1 MKSLY
6 IAFKNSIHRP
16 LGPILSTLLI
26 GLSVALLVFS
36 LRLQNKV
43 EHRFSENLAGIQMI
57 LSAKGS
63 PLQSVLC
70 NLFHLDNP
78 TGNISIQNAQP
89 YLRPNHP
96 YIQTA
101 IPISL
106 GDNYKGYR
114 IVGCTD
120 AFFKHYQLSLASGQE
135 LTENNTVIIGSTVA
149 EELSLKIGDTFH
161 SGHGIRDIG
170 MEHEDSG
177 PLKVVG
183 ILKPKNNITDQLIY
197 TLASTVWAQHEDG
210 SHKEEVNEEGANKEG
225 AKSSTSHVT
234 PTIRVNEDLLPH
246 VDREITAVLLVF
258 KGHNMQVL
266 NFGRQIN
273 ARTPIMA
280 ADPAIEINRLYLW
293 IGSGMDITYLLALAI
308 FAISMI
314 SIFISQWMTIKERI
328 SDMAIIR
335 VLGGGRS
342 TVIKIILLESLIIGV
357 LGIGLGYLL
366 STAAFMTI
374 NPWLIDQYQI
384 RLPIIYWD
392 QKEIFL
398 CATILFISVIAVW
411 IPAWRLY
418 RLPLASALDTK

>member
-6 IAFKNSIHRP
+6 IALKNSIHRP

-70 NLFHLDNP
+70 NLFHIDNP
-78 TGNISIQNAQP
+78 TGNISIQDAQP

-106 GDNYKGYR
+106 GDNYQGYR
-114 IVGCTD
+114 IVGCTE
-120 AFFKHYQLSLASGQE
+120 AFFNHYGLNLASGQE
-135 LTENNTVIIGSTVA
+135 LTENNSVVIGSTVA
-149 EELSLKIGDTFH
+149 KELSLKIGDTFH

-170 MEHEDSG
+170 MEHEDGG

-183 ILKPKNNITDQLIY
+183 ILQHKGNITDQLIY
-197 TLASTVWAQHEDG
+197 TLASTVWAQHEGITKIDHG
-210 SHKEEVNEEGANKEG
+210 IEGDSLNHA
-225 AKSSTSHVT
+225 T
-234 PTIRVNEDLLPH
+234 PTIRSNEDLLTH

-273 ARTPIMA
+273 ARTTIMA

-293 IGSGMDITYLLALAI
+293 IGSGMDITYLLAMAI

-335 VLGGGRS
+335 ILGGGRS
-342 TVIKIILLESLIIGV
+342 TVIKIILLESLIIGG

-366 STAAFMTI
+366 SATAFMTI
-374 NPWLIDQYQI
+374 NPWLRDQYQV
-384 RLPIIYWD
+384 RLPIFYWN
-392 QKEIFL
+392 KEEILL
-398 CATILFISVIAVW
+398 CVTILCICVTAVL

-418 RLPLASALDTK
+418 RLPLASALETK